1 MGDLQVQ
8 LCGRVLRL
16 DPRRR
21 IVVVLLP
28 RVGEGRSFRTD
39 YALLPDEPLAPAR
52 QFVHGYRAGRTV
64 GGVVAVRPTEAG
76 AEVDVNVAD
85 AAAWRR
91 LGDRKVRVDVT
102 AAFTGTI
109 GPNPIGGRVER
120 VEID

>member
-1 MGDLQVQ
+1 MGDLQMS
-8 LCGRVLRL
+8 LRARVLRL

-21 IVVVLLP
+21 VATVRLP
-28 RVGEGRSFRTD
+28 RVGEGRTFRTE
-39 YALLPDEPLAPAR
+39 YALAPDEPLARAV
-52 QFVHGYRAGRTV
+52 QFGHGARAGLVV

-85 AAAWRR
+85 DNAWRW
-91 LGDRKVRVDVT
+91 LADRNARVDVI

-109 GPNPIGGRVER
+109 GLDPVGGRVER

>member
-1 MGDLQVQ
+1 MGDLQMQ

-21 IVVVLLP
+21 IAVVQLP

-39 YALLPDEPLAPAR
+39 YALAPDEPLARAV
-52 QFVHGYRAGRTV
+52 QFVNGYRAGRTV

-76 AEVDVNVAD
+76 TEVDVHVTGD
-85 AAAWRR
+85 SAWQR
-91 LGDRKVRVDVT
+91 LAGRQVRVDVT

-109 GPNPIGGRVER
+109 GLDPVGGRVER